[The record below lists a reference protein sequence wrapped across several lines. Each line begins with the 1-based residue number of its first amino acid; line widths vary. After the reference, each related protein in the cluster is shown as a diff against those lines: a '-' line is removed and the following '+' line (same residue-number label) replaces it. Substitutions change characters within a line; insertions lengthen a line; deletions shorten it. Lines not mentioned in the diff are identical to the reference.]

1 METVLVVNRKP
12 RRSRLVRWL
21 RVLWLR
27 ALKNPTPVIDRLV
40 PEDRVGYAH
49 VTIRL

>member
-1 METVLVVNRKP
+1 METVLVLNRKP
-12 RRSRLVRWL
+12 RSRLVRWL
-21 RVLWLR
+21 RVIWLR
-27 ALKNPTPVIDRLV
+27 ALRNPTPVIDRLI